1 MNQSPKNQASLIWN
15 IADILRGGWKQ
26 YEYQNVILPLVVLK
40 RIDSVLAPEKQKVI
54 QTNTQMA
61 DRVSDSGLDGFL
73 RTAAG
78 RQFYNT
84 SPYDFEKLLE
94 DSDNVYTNF
103 QAYLDGFSPN
113 IRDIVSKFGFD
124 EQLKNSKATR
134 FSTSSSKSSTK

>member
-1 MNQSPKNQASLIWN
+1 MNNNPKNQASLIWN

-40 RIDSVLAPEKQKVI
+40 RIDNVLAGEKQKVI
-54 QTNTQMA
+54 QKHNQMV
-61 DRVSDSGLDGFL
+61 DRVSDSGLDDFL
-73 RTAAG
+73 KSAAG

-94 DSDNVYTNF
+94 DSDNVHTNF

-113 IRDIVSKFGFD
+113 IKDIVSKFGFD
-124 EQLKNSKATR
+124 EQLKKLKRKKYSI
-134 FSTSSSKSSTK
+134 SCSKS